1 MTHTLLFMN
10 TNKKIVCL
18 GGGIG
23 SVNLIKGL
31 FDYTSDITTVISLA
45 DNGGSAGRLRRL
57 YNTYP
62 LGDIVS
68 CIAALSDKQD
78 PFISELLTYRFPGD
92 RYAKDTHLEG
102 HKAGNLLLFA
112 MLQLTGNLSEAIDR
126 FKKLFH
132 VQGEFLP
139 ATNDVVSLSAIT
151 IEGKEILGEEKID
164 LGKYQGKKILEKV
177 MLHPADAKANPEVI
191 KAIHEADALIFGPGD
206 LYTNILPVMVVREIA
221 EAIKTAAAK
230 KFFVVNI
237 ANKPFETRNY
247 TAADFVK
254 AVEKHIGSFP
264 FTYLVL
270 NNNFSVT
277 IPQKYKYTYVKYKK
291 DTLPENIQLIQED
304 LVNSEFPLYHDSNKL
319 AKVIVTHI

>member
-1 MTHTLLFMN
+1 MN
-10 TNKKIVCL
+10 NTKKIVCL

-31 FDYTSDITTVISLA
+31 SEFTPHLTTVISLA

-68 CIAALSDKQD
+68 CIAALSDKKD
-78 PFISELLTYRFPGD
+78 PFIAELLTYRFPGD

-102 HKAGNLLLFA
+102 HKVGNLLLFA
-112 MLQLTGNLSEAIDR
+112 MLQLTGNITDAIER

-132 VQGEFLP
+132 VTGEFLP
-139 ATNDVVSLSAIT
+139 ATEDVVSLSAVT
-151 IEGKEILGEEKID
+151 VDGKEIFGEEKID
-164 LGKYQGKKILEKV
+164 LGKYQGKKMLEKIAID
-177 MLHPADAKANPEVI
+177 PSNAKANPHVLE
-191 KAIHEADALIFGPGD
+191 AITQADALVFGPGD
-206 LYTNILPVMVVREIA
+206 LYTNILPVMVVSEIA
-221 EAIKTAAAK
+221 EAIKKATAK

-247 TAADFVK
+247 SAADFVK
-254 AVEKHIGSFP
+254 AIEKHIGSFP
-264 FTYLVL
+264 FTYLVV
-270 NNNFSVT
+270 NNNFSVA

-291 DTLPENIQLIQED
+291 DVLPQDITLIQED

-319 AKVIVTHI
+319 AKVIVENI